1 MSLPKMT
8 ENELYNIKNAD
19 ASVYGE
25 SKRAGDVEERKGGL
39 SKREHFAAMAMQGI
53 VASKYYG
60 EHSTDNIKTRT
71 SRESGA
77 AIKAVMMAD
86 ALLKALE
93 K

>member
-8 ENELYNIKNAD
+8 ENQLYNLLNAD

-25 SKRAGDVEERKGGL
+25 VRRVGDLEERKGGL

-53 VASKYYG
+53 MASQWY
-60 EHSTDNIKTRT
+60 DNHCSLDVIGG
-71 SRESGA
+71 SGRESGA
-77 AIKAVMMAD
+77 AIKAVMVAD
-86 ALLKALE
+86 ELLKALE